1 MQIYSLW
8 RPRILPINNER
19 PFKQKQYYLL
29 ETPRKSIEI
38 IFHSHKSLLYH
49 YNDPWF
55 KEDTSVEFDVQMGS
69 YGSAKVCKVNALFM
83 LDMLSTLFEKNS
95 TSLYRDDDLSIFKNY
110 NGHQN
115 NTIRKDLMKLF
126 KKHQLN
132 LDIKRNLKL
141 QTIQTHSN

>member
-1 MQIYSLW
+1 MYIYSLW
-8 RPRILPINNER
+8 HPRILPINNER
-19 PFKQKQYYLL
+19 TFKQKQYYLL
-29 ETPRKSIEI
+29 ETPLKSIEI
-38 IFHSHKSLLYH
+38 IFHSHKSLLH
-49 YNDPWF
+49 HFNDPWF
-55 KEDTSVEFDVQMGS
+55 KEDTSVEFDLQMGS
-69 YGSAKVCKVNALFM
+69 YSGAKVCKVNALFM

-95 TSLYRDDDLSIFKNY
+95 TSLYRDDDLSISKNC

-141 QTIQTHSN
+141 